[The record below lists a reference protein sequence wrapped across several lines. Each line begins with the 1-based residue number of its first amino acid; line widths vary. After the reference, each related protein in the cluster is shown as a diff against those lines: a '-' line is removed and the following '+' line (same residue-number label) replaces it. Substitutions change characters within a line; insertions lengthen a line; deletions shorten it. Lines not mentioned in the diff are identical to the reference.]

1 MNRRKLTILAVSAV
15 VLLVAGIWLNAS
27 RTRQQTV
34 QSGERMFPDLAGA
47 LAEIDEIRISRGD
60 GSRTTLKRQADGW
73 TVAERNYPADAR
85 RVRDLAFALA
95 NLAIVER
102 KTSDPANY
110 PKLGVEAADTPT
122 ATSTLVEVVAGKK
135 SWPLLVGKSAEGS
148 AVYVRKPTEA
158 ASALAEPTLTVD
170 PDQKRWIDRLLTDIP
185 AAQVHDISI
194 KPANGPAYLLKREQP
209 DSELVMSPIPRG
221 RTPLTAMSLEGQ
233 AGALV
238 SFNFDDVRTASSPA
252 PAATDRATF
261 RTFDGQ
267 VIELAGRRE
276 ADKAFVSVS
285 ARRDPA
291 LAAQFPQS
299 AATASTTSTDTSGE
313 PAKAPAAPS
322 APVAPAA
329 ATEAPKPGA
338 QTSER
343 LAARTAGVEFE
354 IPLYKYESLFK
365 PQEELLESK

>member
-1 MNRRKLTILAVSAV
+1 MNRRKLTLLAVSAV
-15 VLLVAGIWLNAS
+15 VLLAAGIWLNAS

-34 QSGERMFPDLAGA
+34 QSGERVFPDLAAA
-47 LAEIDEIRISRGD
+47 LAEVDEIRISRGD
-60 GSRTTLKRQADGW
+60 GSHTTLKRRSDGW

-95 NLAIVER
+95 NLEIVER

-110 PKLGVEAADTPT
+110 PKLGVEPADTPT

-135 SWPLLVGKSAEGS
+135 SWPLIVGKNAEGS
-148 AVYVRKPTEA
+148 AVYVRKPAEA
-158 ASALAEPTLTVD
+158 ASALAQPTLTVD

-194 KPANGPAYLLKREQP
+194 KPAKGPAYLLKRDDP
-209 DSELVMSPIPRG
+209 DADLVMNPVPRG
-221 RTPLTAMSLEGQ
+221 RTPVTAMSLEGQ

-238 SFNFDDVRTASSPA
+238 SLNFDDVRAAPSPA

-267 VIELAGRRE
+267 VIEFAGRRDG
-276 ADKAFVSVS
+276 DKAFVTVS
-285 ARRDPA
+285 AQRDPA
-291 LAAQFPQS
+291 LAAQFPQP
-299 AATASTTSTDTSGE
+299 AAAATTASTDASAE
-313 PAKAPAAPS
+313 PAKAPAAP
-322 APVAPAA
+322 VAPAA
-329 ATEAPKPGA
+329 PAAPTEAPRPRA
-338 QTSER
+338 QTVEH